1 MANLTFFENG
11 RPGLR
16 LQDVFAPIA
25 GEVAFSGSGA
35 LQTASL
41 TTTLNDGLVITLRYT
56 GSPISAARGDVHLL
70 SIDTAD
76 GTVIRYGDPTAPR
89 HEFSYQDLAGFHR
102 GGAAA
107 AAVAMAGDDR
117 IVGSSNDEYLEGY
130 AGDDAL
136 AGKAGADTL
145 AGGTGDDTYIV
156 DDPRAIV
163 VEHLGE
169 GVDSVSSTV
178 SFALPAGMEIETLMA
193 SGDASVNLTGNSYA
207 NLVIGNDGSNLI
219 RGGAGDD
226 TIRGEAGHDV
236 LFGDAG
242 QDVLV
247 AGAGNDALHGGE
259 GNDEIHGG
267 DGNNA
272 LFGDEG
278 SDDVRAGSG
287 NDEISG
293 GGGGRSYLPG
303 SPATIACPAMTAP
316 MYWMAEPTTTSSMV
330 APASIRFAAAPGMT
344 RFPAT
349 MGPTSSREGMTTIAF
364 VERQETTLP
373 AAATAKTGSMVEQAG
388 TNCSELAATTRF

>member
-41 TTTLNDGLVITLRYT
+41 TTTVNDGLVITLRYT

-136 AGKAGADTL
+136 VGKAGADTL

-278 SDDVRAGSG
+278 NDDVRAGSG

-293 GGGGRSYLPG
+293 GEGADHISGEPGNDRLSPSPLGPSRPQLSRSWPQSPPLAQGRRREERS
-303 SPATIACPAMTAP
+303 SP
-316 MYWMAEPTTTSSMV
+316 W
-330 APASIRFAAAPGMT
+330 R
-344 RFPAT
+344 
-349 MGPTSSREGMTTIAF
+349 
-364 VERQETTLP
+364 
-373 AAATAKTGSMVEQAG
+373 
-388 TNCSELAATTRF
+388 

>member
-1 MANLTFFENG
+1 MRWVRDGQSYFFRNG

-169 GVDSVSSTV
+169 GVD
-178 SFALPAGMEIETLMA
+178 FR
-193 SGDASVNLTGNSYA
+193 
-207 NLVIGNDGSNLI
+207 LI
-219 RGGAGDD
+219 DSEFR
-226 TIRGEAGHDV
+226 
-236 LFGDAG
+236 
-242 QDVLV
+242 
-247 AGAGNDALHGGE
+247 
-259 GNDEIHGG
+259 
-267 DGNNA
+267 
-272 LFGDEG
+272 
-278 SDDVRAGSG
+278 
-287 NDEISG
+287 
-293 GGGGRSYLPG
+293 
-303 SPATIACPAMTAP
+303 
-316 MYWMAEPTTTSSMV
+316 
-330 APASIRFAAAPGMT
+330 APG
-344 RFPAT
+344 RNGDRDADGKRRCLCQPD
-349 MGPTSSREGMTTIAF
+349 GEF
-364 VERQETTLP
+364 VCQPRHRQRRQKSD
-373 AAATAKTGSMVEQAG
+373 A
-388 TNCSELAATTRF
+388 RRRRR